1 MSVPQAQDGHQTA
14 QSKGNLIALCGNV
27 KLAAALGCPG
37 FTVSF
42 MGKTALAKIAEHDN
56 ILIVKA

>member
-1 MSVPQAQDGHQTA
+1 MFVPQAQDGHQTA

-27 KLAAALGCPG
+27 KLASCPG

-56 ILIVKA
+56 ILIVET